1 MEILWAILFWVFG
14 LGFAA
19 GTGGLGFIAMIL
31 GFIVGAIGQSKG
43 YGFWGWSLWGM
54 ALFIVALPH
63 VILTPKKEQAPAGF
77 RVDGSY
83 EGIAY
88 RNNADGSVTARLDGT
103 DMTFATDANFR
114 AFIDARQQRI
124 AATPPATMT

>member
-1 MEILWAILFWVFG
+1 MEILWAILFWVLG

-19 GTGGLGFIAMIL
+19 STAGVGFIAMLL

-63 VILTPKKEQAPAGF
+63 VLLTPKKDQTPPSF

-83 EGIAY
+83 EGVAY

-103 DMTFATDANFR
+103 DMTFANDANFR
-114 AFIDARQQRI
+114 AFLETRRQRI
-124 AATPPATMT
+124 ASAPPASMG